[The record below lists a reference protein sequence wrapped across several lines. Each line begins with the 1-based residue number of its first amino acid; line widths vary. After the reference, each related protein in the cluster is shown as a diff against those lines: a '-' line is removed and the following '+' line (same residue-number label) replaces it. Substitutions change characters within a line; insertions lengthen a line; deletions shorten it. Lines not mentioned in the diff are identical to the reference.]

1 MLLRIQG
8 KSLTGVSLPGL
19 RVGLRTHVQ
28 AGESVPRCPS
38 SLLLMRTR
46 GHPQAMGMGNS
57 GSGLKEGESGR
68 FGAES
73 WGPGGEDAL

>member
-1 MLLRIQG
+1 M
-8 KSLTGVSLPGL
+8 
-19 RVGLRTHVQ
+19 Q